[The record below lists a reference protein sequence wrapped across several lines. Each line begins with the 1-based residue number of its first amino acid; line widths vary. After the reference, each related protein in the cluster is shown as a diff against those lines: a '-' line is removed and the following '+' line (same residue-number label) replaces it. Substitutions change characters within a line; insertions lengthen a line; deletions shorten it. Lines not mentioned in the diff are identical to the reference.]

1 MRLVLSI
8 VLSLFLVG
16 CFSQNLEE
24 VGQDIVTS
32 LNNKDYNKLW
42 DKYIDQG
49 TKVKI
54 ELGIDDAKKTPQ
66 LGSMMMSMVG
76 IPDDRIDNI
85 TPKEY
90 FGYLMSFS
98 MRLGSMM
105 DDKERSSLI
114 YKSVKIIDNSN
125 AVIILEG
132 TAFMNKLYLVKIE
145 GKWYLNMEDN

>member
-1 MRLVLSI
+1 
-8 VLSLFLVG
+8 
-16 CFSQNLEE
+16 
-24 VGQDIVTS
+24 
-32 LNNKDYNKLW
+32 
-42 DKYIDQG
+42 
-49 TKVKI
+49 
-54 ELGIDDAKKTPQ
+54 
-66 LGSMMMSMVG
+66 
-76 IPDDRIDNI
+76 
-85 TPKEY
+85 
-90 FGYLMSFS
+90 MSFS